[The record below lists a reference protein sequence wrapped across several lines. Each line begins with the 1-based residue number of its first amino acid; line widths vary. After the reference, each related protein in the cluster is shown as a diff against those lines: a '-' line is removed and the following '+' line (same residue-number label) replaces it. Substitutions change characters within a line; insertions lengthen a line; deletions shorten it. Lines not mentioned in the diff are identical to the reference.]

1 MILSEDF
8 FKRDCLDVAPELVGK
23 LLVRTL
29 DDGTKIKLRI
39 TETEAYRGQEDTA
52 CHASKGRTK
61 RTEVLYHKGGT
72 IYVYMC
78 YGIHWLLNF
87 VTGQEEF
94 PQGVLIRACKGYN
107 GPAKLTKALSI
118 DKSFNNES
126 IKDNERLC
134 VIDDGY
140 KPEIITDKRVGIN
153 YATPEYRDKQWRF
166 IDKSSTKRK

>member
-8 FKRDCLDVAPELVGK
+8 FKRDCLEVAPQLVGK
-23 LLVRTL
+23 ILVRTL
-29 DDGTKIKLRI
+29 VDGTKINLRI
-39 TETEAYRGQEDTA
+39 TETEAYRGAIDTA

-61 RTEVLYHKGGT
+61 RTEVLYREGGT

-94 PQGVLIRACKGYN
+94 PQAVLIRACEIYN
-107 GPAKLTKALSI
+107 GPAKLTKALFI
-118 DKSFNNES
+118 DKSFNYES
-126 IKDNERLC
+126 IIGNKRLC

-153 YATPEYRDKQWRF
+153 YATPEYRDKKWRF
-166 IDKSSTKRK
+166 IDKSNK